1 MKRASNIKDAL
12 FALCRILSSCGSVI
26 DPETFRKAKF
36 NRPEAASAFWK
47 LLYCLLKHI
56 YSRNDVSSNSRN
68 EWGVKGDEIR
78 YVKSILQTQGYGRA
92 AFYGLPNDGSEGS
105 REALLAFSW
114 LIYTAKI
121 LEVILE
127 KKRINTG
134 DHNTFCTC
142 PQNMDFR
149 KKKSFI
155 KSTKQDI
162 DVRYLQWLNGRLQ
175 LFWQNLYTSHLEK
188 CNMLNKIHLYTQRC
202 QTDQQTHHLSA
213 METELVKH
221 PEICNTVMQSLES
234 EDSYLQAYLEW
245 RCLETVY
252 WQWMIK
258 EKEKCVEEKE
268 HTLSIKKIKQE
279 MKKKTENHSPLDEQ
293 VSSTHG
299 LLRIAFKE
307 SKFKVA
313 IHKDFSLK
321 KMYST
326 DLTTFLQA
334 TATKLQTDFQYL
346 QDKSRKKLDAMTAEL
361 EGIVC
366 ISPAKC

>member
-252 WQWMIK
+252 WQWMETVFHSVSEEDGITLAQNVNLYETFPGELKARNILIYIK
-258 EKEKCVEEKE
+258 
-268 HTLSIKKIKQE
+268 TLHRSLSDVHDQFHELFMNQKP
-279 MKKKTENHSPLDEQ
+279 TWHEQ
-293 VSSTHG
+293 VC
-299 LLRIAFKE
+299 F
-307 SKFKVA
+307 
-313 IHKDFSLK
+313 
-321 KMYST
+321 
-326 DLTTFLQA
+326 
-334 TATKLQTDFQYL
+334 
-346 QDKSRKKLDAMTAEL
+346 
-361 EGIVC
+361 
-366 ISPAKC
+366 